1 MTDLALDRRLILS
14 MAAAVFASAASIQT
28 AAAQPRAR
36 ADGNLFG
43 LVEIGSS
50 GVKPSIVRILSGDE
64 PDLQVVKALTNVEA
78 NAIDTVNAPIV
89 ARAVKSALDAFAA
102 EGIGQGL
109 TIVVGSSGV
118 ASVPA
123 AKEAVAEAVRRE
135 VGLEIGFVSVEDE
148 VRYTFDGVVNRVRL
162 AHRRPQV
169 VLVDIGSGN
178 TKGGYVIPIAGVGER
193 FQTFSTP
200 LGVKSFSRAVQAKR
214 GGAPMAEAAR
224 QVAEQ
229 DLRPA
234 LRRMIA
240 TEGGP
245 MLLQRDRVYLTGGL
259 PWALA
264 TTQNPRNTD
273 RYVPISIAQIQR
285 FTNQATTDQIALF
298 NVDTA
303 AIPSPGQ
310 RTLIEGDLKRLRE
323 QVFTPDEF
331 VCGGEL
337 LRVLSEEMGFA
348 RRTVFFARP
357 GRMAWLMGVAFNR
370 VADGTISEEVLPTA

>member
-1 MTDLALDRRLILS
+1 
-14 MAAAVFASAASIQT
+14 
-28 AAAQPRAR
+28 
-36 ADGNLFG
+36 
-43 LVEIGSS
+43 
-50 GVKPSIVRILSGDE
+50 
-64 PDLQVVKALTNVEA
+64 
-78 NAIDTVNAPIV
+78 
-89 ARAVKSALDAFAA
+89 
-102 EGIGQGL
+102 
-109 TIVVGSSGV
+109 
-118 ASVPA
+118 
-123 AKEAVAEAVRRE
+123 
-135 VGLEIGFVSVEDE
+135 
-148 VRYTFDGVVNRVRL
+148 
-162 AHRRPQV
+162 
-169 VLVDIGSGN
+169 
-178 TKGGYVIPIAGVGER
+178 
-193 FQTFSTP
+193 
-200 LGVKSFSRAVQAKR
+200 
-214 GGAPMAEAAR
+214 
-224 QVAEQ
+224 
-229 DLRPA
+229 
-234 LRRMIA
+234 
-240 TEGGP
+240 